1 MLMRLSC
8 VLAMAMVLLPI
19 GGLSY
24 RAQADMPA
32 VASACHGGGAWPGL
46 GIVTEPGAAGLI
58 IMGVLWFLVRRYGI
72 GRRGRAGPR

>member
-8 VLAMAMVLLPI
+8 MMAMAMVLLPI

-32 VASACHGGGAWPGL
+32 VATACHNGGAWLGI
-46 GIVTEPGAAGLI
+46 GIVTEPGTAGLI
-58 IMGVLWFLVRRYGI
+58 FMGVLWFVVRHYGI
-72 GRRGRAGPR
+72 RCRGTAGED